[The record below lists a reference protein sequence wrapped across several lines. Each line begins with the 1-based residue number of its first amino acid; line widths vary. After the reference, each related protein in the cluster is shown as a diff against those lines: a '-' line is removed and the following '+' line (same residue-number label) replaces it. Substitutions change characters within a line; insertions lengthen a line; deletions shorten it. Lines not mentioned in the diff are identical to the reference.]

1 MRFADRLSLSMRMFT
16 NRPRRT
22 FLTILGV
29 SVGIGAV
36 LFLVSLGN
44 GLQQVIIGQI
54 TTADSLLSLDVTTG
68 SSGLLNLET
77 ESVEN
82 IKKIPNVVEI
92 ARNKN
97 LTGQLNRD
105 DLTTDAAIRAVDPAF
120 FRLNGLTATA
130 GTLFDDPSVKSAVL
144 SIAAVKL
151 LGLEPSRALGE
162 RVTVTVYVPKPN
174 SETDEIEV
182 VTLPDTYTIVGTIDD
197 DTVGYAYVPLGTL
210 VPAGVTSYDLLK
222 VKVASKETANSVR
235 DAIVGQG
242 FVVSALSDVIDQAN
256 QIFRIVQIVLG
267 LFGLIALVVSAI
279 GMFNTMTIALLERT
293 NEIGIMRSVGV
304 TQKDVQGLFITEAMM
319 MGFLGGV
326 FGVGL
331 GVLGGV
337 LANIGFN
344 LLASRLGG
352 RAFDLFVE
360 PLWFVAVI
368 IIFSTLIGFL
378 TGVFPAR
385 RAANMD
391 PLEALR
397 YK

>member
-1 MRFADRLSLSMRMFT
+1 MRMFT

-68 SSGLLNLET
+68 NSGLLSLE
-77 ESVEN
+77 SKAVED
-82 IKKIPNVVEI
+82 IKTIPNVAEV
-92 ARNKN
+92 ARGKN
-97 LTGQLNRD
+97 LSGQLGRND
-105 DLTTDAAIRAVDPAF
+105 ITTDVTVRAVDPPF
-120 FRLNGLTATA
+120 FRLNGMVAA
-130 GTLFDDPSVKSAVL
+130 DGELFTDAASDSAAL
-144 SIAAVKL
+144 SQASVKL
-151 LGLEPSRALGE
+151 LGLEPATAIGQQVIL
-162 RVTVTVYVPKPN
+162 TVYVPTN
-174 SETDEIEV
+174 DQESDEVAIL
-182 VTLPDTYTIVGTIDD
+182 TLPDALTITGTIDD
-197 DTVGYAYVPLGTL
+197 DTASYAYVPLSVLASTGIST
-210 VPAGVTSYDLLK
+210 YDILK
-222 VKVASKETANSVR
+222 VKVSTKDEAASIR
-235 DAIVGQG
+235 DAIVGKG

-267 LFGLIALVVSAI
+267 LFGLIALIVSAI

-352 RAFDLFVE
+352 RTVDLFVE
-360 PLWFVAVI
+360 PLWFVTVI
-368 IIFSTLIGFL
+368 IIFSTVIGFL